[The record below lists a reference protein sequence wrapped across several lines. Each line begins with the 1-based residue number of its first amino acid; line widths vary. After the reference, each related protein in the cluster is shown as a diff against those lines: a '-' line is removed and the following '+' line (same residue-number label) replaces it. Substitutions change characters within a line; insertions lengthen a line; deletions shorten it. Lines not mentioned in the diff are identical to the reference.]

1 MTFLKMVSRSA
12 SQAATVLVVTLILT
26 VPAHGF
32 EALSFEGNSPTI
44 NLSVLG
50 TWRSGIISSNTP
62 AGPVYDPRTERIFV
76 GSDDRNGV
84 DVIDVSTPTD
94 PNKIQLINL
103 GGDPGKIAMSSESIL
118 AVSRSSTVR
127 LFNADGDELVTPI
140 SVPGAAGLQFTPDG
154 QKLVV
159 SGRDNSESE
168 VTILGLSSP
177 DWDAC
182 RQGLAGCTINSTSS
196 VASFNVFNS
205 QRQALL
211 DADVRLPHPNL
222 SVAEDINIADLT
234 VSGDSSRAWLTLA
247 DNNAIAEIDLQSP
260 QISNIFG
267 LGAKDNS
274 LTNNGY
280 SDTANSLPASLPG
293 IRGNGL
299 DASDVDGA
307 INIQTWPIKSFYN
320 PDDIGSYT
328 SNGQTYLVTS
338 NEGDAA
344 DDTKARLNTLTLDPN
359 NPAFPF
365 QGDTNLGRLL
375 ASTVEGDT
383 DGDGDFDET
392 FGYGGRSFAI
402 WATDGT
408 QIFDSGDDFEQI
420 TAAALPSFFNAS
432 SGSNSFDNRSDDRG
446 PEPEA
451 FDIGTIA
458 GRTYAFV
465 GFERI
470 SGIIVYDITDPFSP
484 SFQQYIN
491 NRNFAESPDSL
502 LSVDVEPEGVFFIS
516 ADESPIPGVPMIA
529 VSHEKSDSTTLYQ
542 IDFLSGDFDGDGD
555 VDGFD
560 FLKWQ
565 RGGSPNPLSASDLTD
580 WEMNYGTDSL
590 LTANSAAVPEP
601 TSLLLMLV
609 ASLLVYKQ
617 SKGCVKHSATHQ
629 AHS

>member
-1 MTFLKMVSRSA
+1 MTFLTMAIRLA
-12 SQAATVLVVTLILT
+12 SQVATVLVVTLIITL
-26 VPAHGF
+26 PAAGF
-32 EALSFEGNSPTI
+32 EALSFEGNNPTI

-50 TWRSGIISSNTP
+50 TWRSGLISSKTP
-62 AGPVYDPRTERIFV
+62 AGPVYDPRTKRIFV
-76 GSDDRNGV
+76 GSDDRDAV
-84 DVIDVSTPTD
+84 DVIDVSTPSN
-94 PNKIQLINL
+94 PNKILQINL
-103 GGDPGKIAMSSESIL
+103 GGDPGRIAFSSEGIL

-140 SVPGAAGLQFTPDG
+140 SVSGAAGLQFTPDG

-159 SGRDNSESE
+159 SGTSSGESE
-168 VTILGLSSP
+168 ITVLGLSSP
-177 DWDAC
+177 DWNAC
-182 RQGLAGCTINSTSS
+182 RQGPAGCTINSTSD
-196 VASFNVFNS
+196 VTSFNVFNS
-205 QRQALL
+205 QRQTLL
-211 DADVRLPHPNL
+211 DAGVRLPHPFL
-222 SVAEDINIADLT
+222 TVAQDINIADLT
-234 VSGDSSRAWLTLA
+234 VSEDSNKAWLTLA
-247 DNNAIAEIDLQSP
+247 DNNAIAEIDLQTP

-267 LGAKDNS
+267 LGTKDNS
-274 LTNNGY
+274 LVNNGY
-280 SDTANSLPASLPG
+280 PDTANSLPASLPG

-320 PDDIGSYT
+320 PDDIGSYV
-328 SNGQTYLVTS
+328 SGGQTYLVTS

-344 DDTKARLNTLTLDPN
+344 DDTKARLNTLTLDPS
-359 NPAFPF
+359 NPASPF

-402 WATDGT
+402 WSTDGT
-408 QIFDSGDDFEQI
+408 LIFDSGDDFEQI
-420 TAAALPSFFNAS
+420 TAAALPNFFNAS
-432 SGSNSFDNRSDDRG
+432 SGNNSFDNRSDDRG

-451 FDIGTIA
+451 FDIGTIG

-470 SGIIVYDITDPFSP
+470 SGIMVYDITDPFSP

-516 ADESPIPGVPMIA
+516 AEESPIFGVPMIA

-542 IDFLSGDFDGDGD
+542 IDFLSGDFNGDGK
-555 VDGFD
+555 VDGED
-560 FLKWQ
+560 FLLWQ
-565 RGGSPNPLSASDLTD
+565 RNPGVGSLADWEANYGMVATLSA
-580 WEMNYGTDSL
+580 
-590 LTANSAAVPEP
+590 ASAAVPEP
-601 TSLLLMLV
+601 ASMLLML
-609 ASLLVYKQ
+609 A
-617 SKGCVKHSATHQ
+617 ATQ
-629 AHS
+629 VFFLRATR